1 MTKPVKK
8 ISSWFQKGA
17 CRPLPP
23 FPPAEME
30 PASWEW
36 VGLFEPKEPPPPP
49 PPEVAAQ
56 RAKAAAKRKEQ
67 RAAGKQRA
75 LALAHGLPPPPRP
88 KIGRPRKK
96 RAVEDTVLG
105 SKRKAK
111 SKAWHSL
118 VLVDYAVLLEK
129 AAAEEEAAAEEA
141 AAEEAAAEEAAA
153 EEAAAEEAAAEEAAA
168 EEAAAVI
175 AEAVIEQAA
184 AELVAAEIEAAIE
197 VEAQKAAAR
206 AVAEQVATE
215 RAAAKTAAK
224 RAAKQRKEA
233 KLLAPDTGYVET
245 APLIPLLA
253 VRSEAKCLI
262 CLEDGAD
269 DSNWPDSSMPCC
281 GAHVH
286 LACVMKW
293 HALAQQ
299 GPTVTGPNRHQGTV
313 PIRIENCRACV
324 ACRVPLVTA
333 RGPPRHRPFEG

>member
-1 MTKPVKK
+1 M
-8 ISSWFQKGA
+8 
-17 CRPLPP
+17 
-23 FPPAEME
+23 
-30 PASWEW
+30 
-36 VGLFEPKEPPPPP
+36 
-49 PPEVAAQ
+49 
-56 RAKAAAKRKEQ
+56 
-67 RAAGKQRA
+67 
-75 LALAHGLPPPPRP
+75 
-88 KIGRPRKK
+88 
-96 RAVEDTVLG
+96 LG

-129 AAAEEEAAAEEA
+129 AAAE
-141 AAEEAAAEEAAA
+141 
-153 EEAAAEEAAAEEAAA
+153 EEAAA

-299 GPTVTGPNRHQGTV
+299 GPTVTGPNRH
-313 PIRIENCRACV
+313 
-324 ACRVPLVTA
+324 
-333 RGPPRHRPFEG
+333 